1 MELKVKDMVSQI
13 DLNKTEVFLP
23 LYESIV
29 NSIISLD
36 KVDREEKYIEVIID
50 RNEETQTPNLFGRNP
65 GTIKDITIIDN
76 GEGFNSA
83 NFQSFN
89 SPYGQM
95 NKKYG
100 CNRGIHIFTTG
111 PIIHKRKSARV
122 NEGRFR
128 WKRSLFRP
136 HAAK

>member
-1 MELKVKDMVSQI
+1 MELKVKDFVSQI
-13 DLNKTEVFLP
+13 DLNRTEVFLP

-36 KVDREEKYIEVIID
+36 KVDRDNKYIEVIID
-50 RNEETQTPNLFGRNP
+50 RNEGTQTQNLFDRNS

-76 GEGFNSA
+76 GLGFTTK
-83 NFQSFN
+83 NFESFN

-100 CNRGIHIFTTG
+100 CKVIVRFT
-111 PIIHKRKSARV
+111 ILEMFEKIEIS
-122 NEGRFR
+122 
-128 WKRSLFRP
+128 SIY
-136 HAAK
+136 